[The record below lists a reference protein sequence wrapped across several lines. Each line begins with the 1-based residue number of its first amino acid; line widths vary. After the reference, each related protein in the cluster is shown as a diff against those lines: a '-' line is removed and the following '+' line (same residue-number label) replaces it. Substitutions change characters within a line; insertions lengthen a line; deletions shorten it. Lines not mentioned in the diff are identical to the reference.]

1 MYIGILF
8 FFITHIIFTI
18 IDFYKKNPLYR
29 NPRRIEYRILA
40 SSFKSSNSSDS
51 EFLKKQKTYSFEIHK
66 TFFSLK
72 FQFYYFFISSEISTL
87 FFLKII

>member
-18 IDFYKKNPLYR
+18 IVFYKKNPLYR

-40 SSFKSSNSSDS
+40 SSFKSNNSSDS
-51 EFLKKQKTYSFEIHK
+51 EFLKNKKHILLKYTKH
-66 TFFSLK
+66 FFH
-72 FQFYYFFISSEISTL
+72 
-87 FFLKII
+87 